1 MFVYFC
7 LYSVE
12 DFFSSHFIAYVK
24 NAHAY
29 CELRSSRSKSSLQ
42 IAAYSRLRFYHRF
55 QINRRGATFYFKSC
69 FKSLLESLSDLF
81 TFSALF
87 SFHLNIIQ
95 SFSDALKIPFLFC
108 LCLPIDWLNIDKT
121 QIDWSVSTSTKCI
134 VFVYW
139 KWKRQTE
146 KSRFIFVH
154 VWDGL
159 KG

>member
-12 DFFSSHFIAYVK
+12 GFFSSHFIAYVK

-42 IAAYSRLRFYHRF
+42 NAAYSRLIFYHR
-55 QINRRGATFYFKSC
+55 FYFKSC

-121 QIDWSVSTSTKCI
+121 QIDWSVSTSIKCI
-134 VFVYW
+134 VFVCW